1 MNCISIKI
9 FINLKFACNIT
20 CLILKNNNFLYF
32 SFIRKQII
40 DCLQN
45 KIEKLGMSQIE
56 YVCLKAILALDS
68 SAVGINSA
76 TIDMLSVA
84 RDSVQNAL
92 FLHLVEKYSSQQA
105 VFRFGQLLIL
115 ISNASVS
122 LKLIF

>member
-1 MNCISIKI
+1 M
-9 FINLKFACNIT
+9 KFACNIT